1 MQVNM
6 CLYTFTSVTYGQPP
20 EDSCAP
26 ASLPSPSEIPPR
38 WFSSFSHPPY
48 NYEQKFNTATRSDTS
63 KLRHQCIILPSLPA
77 PFHRTKTT
85 PTTLT
90 NSISPRGSFPSKIKL
105 PARLAG
111 LSSLLPLRAA
121 PHARE
126 RLCIPPGLSPA
137 SPERCCHLVPRHHR
151 TVPTG
156 CESPARPRV
165 RLHRTLGAAS
175 RGAGTLP
182 AHSAGAGSVPALLA
196 AARVCRT
203 LSAVSSCCSYCGMM
217 VKRGEPLNLPGAYS
231 PNG

>member
-1 MQVNM
+1 MANLLRIPVLQPA
-6 CLYTFTSVTYGQPP
+6 CHLPQRYLLGDFLLLVTHHIAM
-20 EDSCAP
+20 SR
-26 ASLPSPSEIPPR
+26 SLIQLPD
-38 WFSSFSHPPY
+38 
-48 NYEQKFNTATRSDTS
+48 SDTS

-121 PHARE
+121 PHPRE
-126 RLCIPPGLSPA
+126 RLCIPPGLGPA

-165 RLHRTLGAAS
+165 QLHRTLGAGS
-175 RGAGTLP
+175 RGAGTPP

-217 VKRGEPLNLPGAYS
+217 VKRGEPLNPPGAYS